1 MKRKTAAAEPTM
13 AIIPWRMESAPS
25 DGPTVRSSRMVTG
38 AGSAPARSTMARSRA
53 SSTVNCPVMTARP
66 PGIRS
71 LMRGAE

>member
-1 MKRKTAAAEPTM
+1 MKTKTTTAEPAM
-13 AIIPWRMESAPS
+13 AIIPCRMESAPS
-25 DGPTVRSSRMVTG
+25 EGPTVRSSMMVTG